1 LKRKILFVMIISTL
15 LLCSRSLP
23 AQEPEKTENNFEI
36 EFNPGFHWTNWTD
49 YKGKIGEYEA
59 LEQGIHP
66 DCSFSIKGPVKSN
79 FIELKG
85 NYYEDTDYF
94 VSADIDL
101 KRMFQEEFY
110 YFRMPHYLE
119 HDPLKN
125 LNAYFHDSAG
135 SPTEPVTEYTD
146 LNPGDEYMIRYSTVK
161 SKTTYRL
168 PFLPGSEVFFDY
180 RKEQRQGHSQAI
192 AMSKCSSCHVVSQ
205 SCEINEYTEDL
216 NPGFKAKFGNEKSGW
231 LTVSYDYLKR
241 RFGETGADPTNLY
254 DPAVHPASGHDVF
267 TNRVQYDNAHLPFN
281 VIPSS
286 EKDSHTVK
294 AHGQLPQIA
303 TDVFASYVNSSVENV
318 HEGNKYDLN
327 SAIGRVTNSLIPG
340 LTVSGKFRWM
350 DIDNDDYFVHVTERS
365 VADPVGPPA
374 VPLAYQGTY
383 SQAYLFDPEFYRE
396 SAMNRRVYE
405 TEISAKYRLLK
416 HLTLNGGF
424 EWRSTDRDY
433 YEVDSG
439 ETTTNEY
446 IGRVGLTFRKARLYG
461 NINYEH
467 QSISDPFANLK
478 AACNPSG
485 INPTTG
491 NPFTGLQYFQLYDM
505 RKQTLSNLPD
515 RKDQIST
522 SITWSA
528 SPTISVS
535 GYYRYIN
542 ESNDFGWDQQSHM
555 PSASLWFAPSPKL
568 NFTLSYLYDYQKTN
582 SLICESVFNG

>member
-1 LKRKILFVMIISTL
+1 LKRKILLAVMIISTL
-15 LLCSRSLP
+15 LLCSYPLP
-23 AQEPEKTENNFEI
+23 AQEPEKTENNFAI
-36 EFNPGFHWTNWTD
+36 ELKPGFHWTNWKD
-49 YKGKIGEYEA
+49 YKGKVGEYEI
-59 LEQGIHP
+59 LDQGIHP
-66 DCSFSIKGPVKSN
+66 DWIFSIKGQVKSS
-79 FIELKG
+79 FFELKG
-85 NYYEDTDYF
+85 NYYEDEDYS

-101 KRMFQEEFY
+101 KRMFREEFY
-110 YFRMPHYLE
+110 YFRMPHFLE

-125 LNAYFHDSAG
+125 LNAVFRNSAG
-135 SPTEPVTEYTD
+135 AEAEPVTEYTD

-180 RKEQRQGHSQAI
+180 RREQRQGHRQVT

-205 SCEINEYTEDL
+205 SREINEYTEDL

-231 LTVSYDYLKR
+231 LTVRYDYLKR
-241 RFGETGADPTNLY
+241 RFGETGTDPTNLY
-254 DPAVHPASGHDVF
+254 DPAVHPASGIPMF
-267 TNRVQYDNAHLPFN
+267 TNRVQYDNERLPFN
-281 VIPSS
+281 VVPSS

-303 TDVFASYVNSSVENV
+303 TDVFASYVNSSTKNME
-318 HEGNKYDLN
+318 EGNKSDLD
-327 SAIGRVTNSLIPG
+327 SFIGRITNTLIPG
-340 LTVSGKFRWM
+340 LMLSGKFRWM
-350 DIDNDDYFVHVTERS
+350 DIDNDDVFVQVNERP
-365 VADPVGPPA
+365 ALAGPQVG
-374 VPLAYQGTY
+374 QTY
-383 SQAYLFDPEFYRE
+383 SQAYPFDPEFYRE
-396 SAMNRRVYE
+396 SVMNRRVYE

-433 YEVDSG
+433 YEVEPG

-446 IGRVGLTFRKARLYG
+446 IGKVGLNFRKARLYG

-491 NPFTGLQYFQLYDM
+491 SPFTGLQYFQLYDM
-505 RKQTLSNLPD
+505 RTRTLSNLPNE
-515 RKDQIST
+515 KDQVST

-528 SPTISVS
+528 SPNFSVS

-542 ESNDFGWDQQSHM
+542 QSNDFGWDQEAHM
-555 PSASLWFAPSPKL
+555 PSISLWVALSPKL

-582 SLICESVFNG
+582 SLICEPVFNG